1 MIGYSLSIVQKNKD
15 ADGKRIG
22 VKLGRVCIK
31 KNISVRKVAEVAG
44 VSTVAVYGWFTGEFD
59 PKPET
64 LKKLMKYIERT

>member
-1 MIGYSLSIVQKNKD
+1 MIGYSLSIVQKNKE

-31 KNISVRKVAEVAG
+31 KNIPVRTVAEIAG
-44 VSTVAVYGWFTGEFD
+44 VSTVTVYGWFSGAYD

-64 LKKLMKYIERT
+64 LNKLMKRLDRA